1 VRCHNRE
8 VALRWWKLCPK
19 RRNERGEAVQDP
31 RPCELNEWLDDLAT
45 MKELRARLCS
55 ISWFMRLLCQKIARM
70 ANDQDGVRGK
80 FWEARFKCQPLL
92 DDQAVLTCSMYVNLN
107 PIRAGKVRTPE
118 ESRFTS
124 VYERIIALKRAREAR
139 SHPAQGEPVP
149 LESDEC
155 ALWICRLEL
164 ADRFPQP
171 DSPESG
177 MGLTPMQTNPF
188 PSRRLTNKGYLPMTE
203 QHYLS
208 LLDWVGRQIRS
219 DKRGSIPAELA
230 PILDRLGLSASK
242 LPDVVS
248 GFAKQFHSAVGR
260 VDSLMQ
266 FAQRLGRRW
275 IAGVR
280 QSAPALTP

>member
-1 VRCHNRE
+1 MDRRYALAASSNRPVDASQIVSGT
-8 VALRWWKLCPK
+8 VALEAAIHARKVPGRLQGPQFFIGAGSLGQASKRFEEDCLLEAQLDVVGKLLQSL
-19 RRNERGEAVQDP
+19 E
-31 RPCELNEWLDDLAT
+31 
-45 MKELRARLCS
+45 ARLPRSDRPAELLVTRTKQGIRLAQVRIVIARATDTLPEECYGFLIVCS

-139 SHPAQGEPVP
+139 SHPA
-149 LESDEC
+149 
-155 ALWICRLEL
+155 
-164 ADRFPQP
+164 
-171 DSPESG
+171 
-177 MGLTPMQTNPF
+177 
-188 PSRRLTNKGYLPMTE
+188 
-203 QHYLS
+203 H
-208 LLDWVGRQIRS
+208 
-219 DKRGSIPAELA
+219 
-230 PILDRLGLSASK
+230 
-242 LPDVVS
+242 
-248 GFAKQFHSAVGR
+248 
-260 VDSLMQ
+260 
-266 FAQRLGRRW
+266 RRW